1 MRKQFWGFVGFCIIL
16 LCVNVPVYAAWNPG
30 IVTAPTPIESFAN
43 FLTNPI
49 VVTILLCLASLGFVL
64 ELYTPKFGL
73 YGIVGIIALV
83 LFYFSHI
90 VTGDANFNS
99 LILFVLGV
107 VLIIAELFLPGA
119 IAGFLGV
126 LAIISS
132 LLMAGGNLLYTG
144 ISIMIALLITIIA
157 MIIMIK
163 VFGRRMKL
171 FKKIV
176 LQDSVS
182 TEKGYVSNISRTDL
196 LGKIGKTITPL
207 RPAGTIDI
215 NGERLDVVT
224 EGGFI
229 AAGVDVKVIKVEG
242 VRIIVRLNQNEN
254 N

>member
-1 MRKQFWGFVGFCIIL
+1 MRKQFAGLIGFMIFM
-16 LCVNVPVYAAWNPG
+16 LCVKLPVHAAMNQE
-30 IVTAPTPIESFAN
+30 ITVAPRSPIESFAD

-49 VVTILLCLASLGFVL
+49 VVTILLCLASLGLVL
-64 ELYTPKFGL
+64 ELYTPRFGL

-90 VTGDANFNS
+90 VTGDANFSS

-126 LAIISS
+126 LAIIGS
-132 LLMAGGNLLYTG
+132 LLMAGGNLLHTG
-144 ISIMIALLITIIA
+144 ISIIIALLITIIA

-182 TEKGYVSNISRTDL
+182 TEKGYVSNKSRIDL
-196 LGKIGKTITPL
+196 LDKIGKTITPL

-215 NGERLDVVT
+215 EGERLDVVT

-229 AAGVDVKVIKVEG
+229 AAGVYVKVIKVEG
-242 VRIIVRLNQNEN
+242 VRIIVRLHQN
-254 N
+254 

>member
-1 MRKQFWGFVGFCIIL
+1 MIFM
-16 LCVNVPVYAAWNPG
+16 LCVKLPVHAAMNQG
-30 IVTAPTPIESFAN
+30 ITVAPRSPIESFAD

-49 VVTILLCLASLGFVL
+49 VVTILLCLASLGLVL
-64 ELYTPKFGL
+64 ELYTPRFGL

-90 VTGDANFNS
+90 VTGDANFSS

-126 LAIISS
+126 LAIIGS
-132 LLMAGGNLLYTG
+132 LLMAGGNLLHTG
-144 ISIMIALLITIIA
+144 ISIIIALLITIIA

-182 TEKGYVSNISRTDL
+182 TEKGYVSNKSRIDL
-196 LGKIGKTITPL
+196 LDKIGKTITPL

-215 NGERLDVVT
+215 EGERLDVVT

-229 AAGVDVKVIKVEG
+229 AAGVYVKVIKVEG
-242 VRIIVRLNQNEN
+242 VRIIVRLHQN
-254 N
+254 

>member
-1 MRKQFWGFVGFCIIL
+1 MIFM
-16 LCVNVPVYAAWNPG
+16 LCVKLPVHAAMNQE
-30 IVTAPTPIESFAN
+30 ITVAPRSPIESFAD

-49 VVTILLCLASLGFVL
+49 VVTILLCLASLGLVL
-64 ELYTPKFGL
+64 ELYTPRFGL

-90 VTGDANFNS
+90 VTGDANFSS

-126 LAIISS
+126 LAIIGS
-132 LLMAGGNLLYTG
+132 LLMAGGNLLHTG
-144 ISIMIALLITIIA
+144 ISIIIALLITIIA

-182 TEKGYVSNISRTDL
+182 TEKGYVSNKSRIDL
-196 LGKIGKTITPL
+196 LDKIGKTITPL

-215 NGERLDVVT
+215 EGERLDVVT

-229 AAGVDVKVIKVEG
+229 AAGVYVKVIKVEG
-242 VRIIVRLNQNEN
+242 VRIIVRLHQN
-254 N
+254 

>member
-1 MRKQFWGFVGFCIIL
+1 MGFIGFWMIIL
-16 LCVNVPVYAAWNPG
+16 FLNYPVQASVSQG
-30 IVTAPTPIESFAN
+30 IIVVSNPIENLAI

-73 YGIVGIIALV
+73 YGIVGIVALV

-90 VTGDANFNS
+90 VTGDASFNS

-126 LAIISS
+126 LAIIGS

-176 LQDSVS
+176 LSDSVS
-182 TEKGYVSNISRTDL
+182 TEKGYVSNINRTDL
-196 LGKIGKTITPL
+196 LGKIGKTMTPL

-229 AAGVDVKVIKVEG
+229 AVGVDVKVIKVEG
-242 VRIIVRLNQNEN
+242 VRIIVRLNQK
-254 N
+254 